1 MNPVFLCG
9 LIRFYYQKNKRKCK
23 IACKFDFDKAL
34 FLAIDPCMV
43 WDHFKM
49 PVTSHSTPQPP
60 KRMEWDTKPFL
71 SKMVCENV
79 RTWTSGQGFP
89 VKICWIPRY
98 WGSTT
103 DFLAVFVA
111 HKHSTDALRRILRT
125 LTDLS
130 SLIKLLCIGLPTF
143 LWADYKRLGMRTW
156 QLKKSR

>member
-1 MNPVFLCG
+1 MNPVFLFG

-60 KRMEWDTKPFL
+60 KRMEWDRKPFL
-71 SKMVCENV
+71 SKMVCEKV

-111 HKHSTDALRRILRT
+111 HKHSTDALRRIPRT